1 MIRNKIRVFAACTLL
16 PAALLAQNINNPVVE
31 ASLPASAQ
39 EIALSSADLKTAAL
53 AEVTAKN
60 KGTSRQVERLSNQTS
75 AVYAGLAQGSYKPEA
90 TPVDAESSA
99 PLDTSKY
106 VFEFSGDSA
115 QSWAT
120 MKNNGIPYLFAQ
132 AFGSAEANSNATWKA
147 RVYIPAGQQKLYV
160 KLAIPNASVNG
171 AAEQDAPARWQA
183 KFLAELSING
193 YPVWNSEAVRTCL
206 LKDNPSVNIPEK
218 GTWMSLYGSPIT
230 VNGDNSAVKEVT
242 LLLGSYTAGQM
253 VDIQFTARADA
264 KVLGGCVWKK
274 DNNTGVYRWFCTRA
288 TATMSW
294 NDNAGPM
301 KIYVAQ

>member
-1 MIRNKIRVFAACTLL
+1 MIRNKIRVLAACTLL

-31 ASLPASAQ
+31 AALPGSAQ

-60 KGTSRQVERLSNQTS
+60 KGTSRKVERLSNTTS
-75 AVYAGLAQGSYKPEA
+75 AVYAGLAQGNYQPQSAPI
-90 TPVDAESSA
+90 DAVNAA
-99 PLDTSKY
+99 PLDTSKF

-132 AFGSAEANSNATWKA
+132 AFGTADASANATWKA

-160 KLAIPNASVNG
+160 KLAIPNVSVAG

-183 KFLAELSING
+183 KFLAELSVNG
-193 YPVWNSEAVRTCL
+193 YPAWNSEAIRTCL
-206 LKDNPSVNIPEK
+206 LKDNPQVNIPEK
-218 GTWMSLYGSPIT
+218 GNWTSLYGSPIT
-230 VNGDNSAVKEVT
+230 VNADNSAVKEVT

-264 KVLGGCVWKK
+264 KVLAGCEWKK
-274 DNNTGVYRWFCTRA
+274 DNNTGLYRWFCTRA
-288 TATMSW
+288 TAVMSW

-301 KIYVAQ
+301 RIFVAQ